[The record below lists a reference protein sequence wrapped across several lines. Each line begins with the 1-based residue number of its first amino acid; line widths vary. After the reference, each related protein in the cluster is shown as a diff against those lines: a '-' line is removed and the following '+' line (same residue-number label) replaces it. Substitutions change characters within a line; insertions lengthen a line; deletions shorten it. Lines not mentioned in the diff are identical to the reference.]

1 MSSIA
6 ARRAVG
12 GTAWWTLAILVIAF
26 VFSFIHRI
34 VIGLLVD
41 PIKADLGLTESQMGL
56 LLGLAFAVFYA
67 LLGLPIGRWSDRY
80 SRRVIIG
87 VAIFLW
93 SLMTALCG
101 LARSYFELFAARVGT
116 ALGMAA
122 LSPAAY
128 SMIADLFPRDRI
140 GRALGIYQSG
150 AFFGAGLAFL
160 LGAGVIAFVSRSGGL
175 SLPLVGALEPW
186 RLVFI
191 IVGLPGCV
199 VALMMWTVREP
210 LRRQELAATAAAIG
224 VRDWM
229 AWGREHVRGLV
240 LAALGLLL
248 LNLGVVA
255 AAGLVGLAIALTI
268 ELIALLAL
276 WSLRDALPFASI
288 HGRLYLAHFAGFSL
302 LAVPIASLANWAPSW
317 FIRVLG
323 YTPAEAGWLIGLVL
337 LVLSPLGIYTGGWLA
352 DTLARRGMADAPM
365 RIGIGV
371 ALLLILPA
379 LFGTTL
385 TDPRLAVAA
394 FAVLVFFGS
403 LTIAVGPA
411 ALQLVTPGP
420 VRAQVSALWMLVL
433 NLVTAAIGP
442 TLVGI
447 VTDRVFGDPLAVGK
461 SMAVINVICMP
472 LAMLLLWSGLRAFRE
487 ASLANSVLLP
497 ARSVD
502 TA

>member
-1 MSSIA
+1 MNLRSDPASTGA
-6 ARRAVG
+6 
-12 GTAWWTLAILVIAF
+12 AWWTLAILVVAF
-26 VFSFIHRI
+26 IFSFIHRI

-67 LLGLPIGRWSDRY
+67 LLGLPIGRWSDRR
-80 SRRVIIG
+80 SRRTIIG
-87 VAIFLW
+87 VAIFVW
-93 SLMTALCG
+93 SLATALCG

-160 LGAGVIAFVSRSGGL
+160 LGAAVIAFVTRSGGL
-175 SLPLVGALEPW
+175 SLPLVGVLEPW

-191 IVGLPGCV
+191 IVGLPGCA
-199 VALMMWTVREP
+199 VALMMLTVREP
-210 LRRQELAATAAAIG
+210 ARRQALPDAATGI
-224 VRDWM
+224 RWLDWV
-229 AWGREHVRGLV
+229 AWGRKHASSLGFAAVGMLV
-240 LAALGLLL
+240 
-248 LNLGVVA
+248 LNLGVLA
-255 AAGLVGLAIALTI
+255 AAGPVGLAIGLTI

-276 WSLRDALPFASI
+276 WSLRDALPFAST
-288 HGRLYLAHFAGFSL
+288 HRRLYLTHFAGFSL

-352 DTLARRGMADAPM
+352 DALGRRGLADAPM

-371 ALLLILPA
+371 ALLLVVPA

-385 TDPRLAVAA
+385 TEPRLAVAA

-472 LAMLLLWSGLRAFRE
+472 LALLLLWGGLQAFRE
-487 ASLANSVLLP
+487 ASLVNAPSMRASAEGNV
-497 ARSVD
+497 
-502 TA
+502 

>member
-1 MSSIA
+1 MREPSPTP
-6 ARRAVG
+6 AV
-12 GTAWWTLAILVIAF
+12 AWWTLAILVVAF

-80 SRRVIIG
+80 SRRTIIG

-93 SLMTALCG
+93 SFMTALCG
-101 LARSYFELFAARVGT
+101 FARSYFELFAARVGT

-160 LGAGVIAFVSRSGGL
+160 LGAAVIAFVTRSGGL
-175 SLPLVGALEPW
+175 TLPLLGTLEPW

-199 VALMMWTVREP
+199 VALMMWSVREP
-210 LRRQELAATAAAIG
+210 ARRQAPPAATAGIHWQ
-224 VRDWM
+224 DWA
-229 AWGREHVRGLV
+229 AWGRRHPRGLFL
-240 LAALGLLL
+240 LAMLLL
-248 LNLGVVA
+248 VLNLGVLV
-255 AAGLVGLAIALTI
+255 AAGLVGLGIALTI
-268 ELIALLAL
+268 EIIALLAL
-276 WSLRDALPFASI
+276 WSLRDALPFASV
-288 HGRLYLAHFAGFSL
+288 HRRLYLAHFAGFSL

-323 YTPAEAGWLIGLVL
+323 YTPAEAGWLIGMVL

-352 DTLARRGMADAPM
+352 DALGRRGYADAPL

-371 ALLLILPA
+371 ALLLLVPS
-379 LFGTTL
+379 LLGTTL
-385 TDPRLAVAA
+385 TEPRLAVPA

-411 ALQLVTPGP
+411 GLQLVTPGP
-420 VRAQVSALWMLVL
+420 VRAQISALWMLVL

-461 SMAVINVICMP
+461 SMAVINVVCMP
-472 LAMLLLWSGLRAFRE
+472 LALLLLWSGLRVFRA
-487 ASLANSVLLP
+487 ASLANAGPVSAP
-497 ARSVD
+497 APGDS
-502 TA
+502 

>member
-1 MSSIA
+1 MSRS
-6 ARRAVG
+6 VVNPG
-12 GTAWWTLAILVIAF
+12 SGVAWWTLAILVVAF

-80 SRRVIIG
+80 SRRTIIG

-93 SLMTALCG
+93 SAMTALCG

-160 LGAGVIAFVSRSGGL
+160 LGAVVIAFVTRSGGL
-175 SLPLVGALEPW
+175 SLPLLGTLEPW

-210 LRRQELAATAAAIG
+210 ARRQAAPDAAEGIRW
-224 VRDWM
+224 RDWA
-229 AWGREHVRGLV
+229 AWGRRHQRGLV
-240 LAALGLLL
+240 LAALGALGV
-248 LNLGVVA
+248 NLGVVA
-255 AAGLVGLAIALTI
+255 AAGLVGLGIALTI

-276 WSLRDALPFASI
+276 WSLRDALPFASANR
-288 HGRLYLAHFAGFSL
+288 RLYLCHFAGFSL

-323 YTPAEAGWLIGLVL
+323 YTPAEAGWLIGLIL
-337 LVLSPLGIYTGGWLA
+337 LVLSPLGIYAGGWLA
-352 DTLARRGMADAPM
+352 DALGRRGYADAPM
-365 RIGIGV
+365 RIGMGV
-371 ALLLILPA
+371 ALLLLLPS

-385 TDPRLAVAA
+385 SDPRLAVPA
-394 FAVLVFFGS
+394 FAVLVFCGS

-447 VTDRVFGDPLAVGK
+447 VTDRVFGDPLAVGQ
-461 SMAVINVICMP
+461 SMAVINLACMP
-472 LAMLLLWSGLRAFRE
+472 LALLLLWAGLRQFRA
-487 ASLANSVLLP
+487 ASQAN
-497 ARSVD
+497 AGG
-502 TA
+502 AG

>member
-1 MSSIA
+1 MS
-6 ARRAVG
+6 RCAVNNRSG
-12 GTAWWTLAILVIAF
+12 SGVAWWTLAILVVAF

-80 SRRVIIG
+80 SRRTIIG

-93 SLMTALCG
+93 SAMTALCG

-160 LGAGVIAFVSRSGGL
+160 LGAVVIAFVTRAGGL
-175 SLPLVGALEPW
+175 SLPLLGTLEPW

-210 LRRQELAATAAAIG
+210 TRRQAAPDAAQGI
-224 VRDWM
+224 RWQDWA
-229 AWGREHVRGLV
+229 AWGRRHPRGLA
-240 LAALGLLL
+240 LAALGLLAV
-248 LNLGVVA
+248 NLGVVA
-255 AAGLVGLAIALTI
+255 AAGLVGLGIALTI

-276 WSLRDALPFASI
+276 WSLRDALPFASANR
-288 HGRLYLAHFAGFSL
+288 RLYLCHFAGFSL

-323 YTPAEAGWLIGLVL
+323 YTPAEAGWLIGVIL
-337 LVLSPLGIYTGGWLA
+337 LVLSPLGIYAGGWLA
-352 DTLARRGMADAPM
+352 DALGRRGYADAPM

-371 ALLLILPA
+371 ALLLLLPS

-385 TDPRLAVAA
+385 TDTRLAVPA
-394 FAVLVFFGS
+394 FAVLVFCGS

-447 VTDRVFGDPLAVGK
+447 VTDRVFGDPLAVGQ
-461 SMAVINVICMP
+461 SMAVINLACMP
-472 LAMLLLWSGLRAFRE
+472 LALLLLWAGLRQFRA
-487 ASLANSVLLP
+487 ASQAN
-497 ARSVD
+497 A
-502 TA
+502 AGAG